1 MTGPVS
7 LPALFGRRIH
17 VAGSASDHTPAV
29 RRAWA
34 HDFVRAVTSGVIAR
48 GGGLV
53 LAAGK
58 EPVPPQEPSPAP
70 SLVFDW
76 TALSEAE
83 AALRSDGNAWPTWAG
98 PRIVVATSEKADREI
113 PPARRDLWTRLV
125 SRSDVEVLGILAGA
139 RAAAM
144 VRRRQVRYGAALLAL
159 GGGTGVE
166 HLAEL
171 YRARGRSVVPLDL
184 HLGASRDDGTGGAS
198 RISAEARARPED
210 FVVLSRTST
219 GRAGGMLAAM
229 ATRNGEAAVD
239 AVAGAALR
247 LLESL
252 AAPQAFYVRLL
263 NREHGAFPQVE
274 RFFRDVVDT
283 VVPERCHERRE
294 VGTDP
299 SSEGFMNVE
308 IFTRLHHAD
317 LVIADITGDR
327 PNCFI
332 ELGYALRG
340 DTPVLL
346 TARRGTQPPFDGDK
360 VPCHFWDPDRSLDDE
375 REDFRSFWDRNYSRG
390 PLVNAADRG

>member
-1 MTGPVS
+1 MTGAVS
-7 LPALFGRRIH
+7 LPTLFGRRVH
-17 VAGSASDHTPAV
+17 VAGSASGQTPV
-29 RRAWA
+29 ERRAWA
-34 HDFVRAVTSGVIAR
+34 HDFVRAVTRGVIAR

-53 LAAGK
+53 LGAGK
-58 EPVPPQEPSPAP
+58 EPVPSQQPPDTPA
-70 SLVFDW
+70 LVFDW

-83 AALRSDGNAWPTWAG
+83 SALRSDGSSWPSWAG
-98 PRIVVATSEKADREI
+98 PRIVLAASEKADREI
-113 PPARRDLWTRLV
+113 PAARRDVWTRLIG
-125 SRSDVEVLGILAGA
+125 RSDVEVLGILPGA

-144 VRRRQVRYGAALLAL
+144 VRRREARRGAALLVL

-171 YRARGRSVVPLDL
+171 YRAHGRSVVPLDL
-184 HLGASRDDGTGGAS
+184 ELGASREDGTGGAP
-198 RISAEARARPED
+198 RISSEARARPED
-210 FVVLSRTST
+210 FVVLSRSST
-219 GRAGGMLAAM
+219 GRAGSMLAAM

-239 AVAGAALR
+239 AVADATLR

-252 AAPQAFYVRLL
+252 APPQAFYVRLL
-263 NREHGAFPQVE
+263 NREHDAFPQVE
-274 RFFRDVVDT
+274 RFFRDVVDA

-294 VGTDP
+294 VGTDA

-360 VPCHFWDPDRSLDDE
+360 VPCHFWDPDRSISDE
-375 REDFRSFWDRNYSRG
+375 CAAFRSFWDRNYSRG
-390 PLVNAADRG
+390 PLVNPVDRS

>member
-1 MTGPVS
+1 MTGAAP
-7 LPALFGRRIH
+7 LPALFGRRVH
-17 VAGSASDHTPAV
+17 VAGSASAKTSSAT
-29 RRAWA
+29 RAWA
-34 HDFVRAVTSGVIAR
+34 HGFVRAVTRGIIAR

-53 LAAGK
+53 LASGK
-58 EPVPPQEPSPAP
+58 EPVPAGEPSDAP

-76 TALSEAE
+76 TALAEAE
-83 AALRSDGNAWPTWAG
+83 AALTTDGTLWPRWAG
-98 PRIVVATSEKADREI
+98 PRIVVAASEKADREI
-113 PPARRDLWTRLV
+113 PAARRALWTRLV
-125 SRSDVEVLGILAGA
+125 GRSDVEVLGILAGA

-144 VRRRQVRYGAALLAL
+144 VRRRQARYGFAMLAL

-184 HLGASRDDGTGGAS
+184 QLGASREDGTGGAQ
-198 RISAEARARPED
+198 RISSEARARPED
-210 FVVLSRTST
+210 FVVLSRSSA
-219 GRAGGMLAAM
+219 GRAGSMLAAI
-229 ATRNGEAAVD
+229 ATRGGEVAVN
-239 AVAGAALR
+239 AVADSTLR

-252 AAPQAFYVRLL
+252 APPQAFYVRLL
-263 NREHGAFPQVE
+263 NRTHDAFPQVE
-274 RFFRDVVDT
+274 RFFREVVDT
-283 VVPERCHERRE
+283 VVPERGHERRE

-346 TARRGTQPPFDGDK
+346 TARRGTRPPFDGDK
-360 VPCHFWDPDRSLDDE
+360 VPCHFWDPDRSIDDE
-375 REDFRSFWDRNYSRG
+375 REEFRAFWDRHYSRG
-390 PLVNAADRG
+390 PLVNAIELG